1 MSYTD
6 AISRISQI
14 QDQIASVRSAFTPT
28 AAQSATAGTTATTAT
43 TPATAGGTA
52 ASATVPT
59 SFADTLSGAMG
70 STPTTS
76 SLALTPG
83 LPTTAAASGLTATGL
98 TTPGLTTT
106 AASGGAGLPAGAS
119 STLTSDQQ
127 QFASRLSADTG
138 LDPGVV
144 SAWVLAEES
153 GGAAGARQ
161 SAGNNDWLNIGYTGS
176 GTFGSGDAVWSD
188 PLSAAD
194 ATAGWLKG
202 QNTIPGYGTASSGV
216 QGILGTAGMAP
227 ADQIAA
233 LQRSG
238 WAASGYPQLASL
250 YQQVAG

>member
-14 QDQIASVRSAFTPT
+14 QDQIASMRSAFTPT
-28 AAQSATAGTTATTAT
+28 AAQPATAGTTATAAA
-43 TPATAGGTA
+43 TPATAGAVG
-52 ASATVPT
+52 ASAPVPT

-76 SLALTPG
+76 SFALTPG
-83 LPTTAAASGLTATGL
+83 LPTTAVASGLT
-98 TTPGLTTT
+98 PT
-106 AASGGAGLPAGAS
+106 AATGGAGLPAGAS

-161 SAGNNDWLNIGYTGS
+161 SASNNDWLNIGYTGS
-176 GTFGSGDAVWSD
+176 GTFGSGDSVWSD
-188 PLSAAD
+188 PVSAAD

-216 QGILGTAGMAP
+216 QAILSTAGMAP
-227 ADQIAA
+227 TDQIAA